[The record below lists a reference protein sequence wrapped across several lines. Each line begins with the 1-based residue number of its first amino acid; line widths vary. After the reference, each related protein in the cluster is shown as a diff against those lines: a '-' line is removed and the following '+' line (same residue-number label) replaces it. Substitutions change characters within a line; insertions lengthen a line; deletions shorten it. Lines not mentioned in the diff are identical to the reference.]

1 MDDLEKR
8 VVDLVAEVL
17 VDVNKENIELNS
29 KIVEDLGAESL
40 DIYDMIA
47 LLEDE
52 FGLEIN
58 DEEVEKIQTVQD
70 VADFIREH
78 KEGILIFEPTYS
90 QCPEGIHVKRRVV
103 VTGMG
108 MVTCLGTGVQTKLGR
123 SDRRSFGISLVT
135 TV

>member
-1 MDDLEKR
+1 MDDVEKR

-17 VDVNKENIELNS
+17 VDVKKENIRMDS

-52 FGLEIN
+52 FGLEIT

-70 VADFIREH
+70 VANFI
-78 KEGILIFEPTYS
+78 KES
-90 QCPEGIHVKRRVV
+90 K
-103 VTGMG
+103 
-108 MVTCLGTGVQTKLGR
+108 
-123 SDRRSFGISLVT
+123 
-135 TV
+135 

>member
-1 MDDLEKR
+1 MDDLEKK

-17 VDVNKENIELNS
+17 VDVKKENIQLDS

-52 FGLEIN
+52 FGLEIT

-70 VADFIREH
+70 VANFIKEH
-78 KEGILIFEPTYS
+78 K
-90 QCPEGIHVKRRVV
+90 
-103 VTGMG
+103 
-108 MVTCLGTGVQTKLGR
+108 
-123 SDRRSFGISLVT
+123 
-135 TV
+135 

>member
-1 MDDLEKR
+1 MDDVEKR

-17 VDVNKENIELNS
+17 VDVKKENIRMDS

-52 FGLEIN
+52 FGLEIS

-70 VADFIREH
+70 VANFI
-78 KEGILIFEPTYS
+78 KER
-90 QCPEGIHVKRRVV
+90 K
-103 VTGMG
+103 
-108 MVTCLGTGVQTKLGR
+108 
-123 SDRRSFGISLVT
+123 
-135 TV
+135 

>member
-1 MDDLEKR
+1 MDDVEKR

-17 VDVNKENIELNS
+17 VDVKKENIRMDS

-52 FGLEIN
+52 FGLEIT

-70 VADFIREH
+70 VANFI
-78 KEGILIFEPTYS
+78 K
-90 QCPEGIHVKRRVV
+90 
-103 VTGMG
+103 
-108 MVTCLGTGVQTKLGR
+108 GR
-123 SDRRSFGISLVT
+123 K
-135 TV
+135 

>member
-1 MDDLEKR
+1 MDDVEKR

-17 VDVNKENIELNS
+17 VDVKKENIRMDS

-52 FGLEIN
+52 FGLEIT

-70 VADFIREH
+70 VASFIKEH
-78 KEGILIFEPTYS
+78 K
-90 QCPEGIHVKRRVV
+90 
-103 VTGMG
+103 
-108 MVTCLGTGVQTKLGR
+108 
-123 SDRRSFGISLVT
+123 
-135 TV
+135 

>member
-1 MDDLEKR
+1 MDDVEKR

-17 VDVNKENIELNS
+17 VDVKKENIRMDS

-52 FGLEIN
+52 FALEIT

-70 VADFIREH
+70 VANFI
-78 KEGILIFEPTYS
+78 K
-90 QCPEGIHVKRRVV
+90 
-103 VTGMG
+103 
-108 MVTCLGTGVQTKLGR
+108 GR
-123 SDRRSFGISLVT
+123 K
-135 TV
+135 

>member
-1 MDDLEKR
+1 MDDVEKR

-17 VDVNKENIELNS
+17 VDVKKENIRMDS

-52 FGLEIN
+52 FGLEIT

-70 VADFIREH
+70 VANFIRER
-78 KEGILIFEPTYS
+78 K
-90 QCPEGIHVKRRVV
+90 
-103 VTGMG
+103 
-108 MVTCLGTGVQTKLGR
+108 
-123 SDRRSFGISLVT
+123 
-135 TV
+135 